1 MFGINTKK
9 RKIYFFIHMDI
20 FNEKKEYWMPDNFP
34 YPTLE
39 WNISQQIKNYLLPNE
54 TVRKF
59 PGWYY
64 DNGAHVDDDYL
75 FYNEGWK
82 LLLDNEPQLG
92 VNREVQVE
100 IKPQKE
106 WDYSEEKVVKK
117 TYWEREIFDIK
128 QDHNPKTQ
136 KLVPVPDHFW
146 EKNNNAVFKIYEI
159 VEKKQNEI
167 EFDEKKMWWE
177 LRDIRNKKLSET
189 DYIFI
194 RSIEENFKINPEVIK
209 YRQELRD
216 LPLNVID
223 IYNFNYPEP
232 PNNYFIQI

>member
-1 MFGINTKK
+1 MNNSKED
-9 RKIYFFIHMDI
+9 KI
-20 FNEKKEYWMPDNFP
+20 YWMPSIIPENS
-34 YPTLE
+34 LK
-39 WNISQQIKNYLLPNE
+39 WNISQEIKTYILPDGS
-54 TVRKF
+54 VRKF
-59 PGWYY
+59 PKWYY
-64 DNGAHVDDDYL
+64 DNGAYVDDDYL

-82 LLLDNEPQLG
+82 ILLDDEPQLG
-92 VNREVQVE
+92 INRQVQIE
-100 IKPQKE
+100 LKPKDQ
-106 WDYSEEKVVKK
+106 WNYTEEKLVKK

-128 QDHNPKTQ
+128 QDHNPKTH
-136 KLVPVPDHFW
+136 KLKPIPDSFW
-146 EKNNNAVFKIYEI
+146 EKTDTSVFKIYEI
-159 VEKKQNEI
+159 VEKEQNEI

-216 LPLNVID
+216 LPSNVID

-232 PNNYFIQI
+232 PNNYFI